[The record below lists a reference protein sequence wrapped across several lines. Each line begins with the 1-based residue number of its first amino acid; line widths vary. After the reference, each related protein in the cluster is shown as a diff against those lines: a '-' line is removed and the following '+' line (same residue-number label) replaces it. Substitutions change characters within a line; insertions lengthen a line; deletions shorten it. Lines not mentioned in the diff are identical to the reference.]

1 MKNRKM
7 MFVAIVLVLALLAG
21 CSSGNSTTGN
31 SGDSGSSGSSAG
43 TTNEAS
49 GGKLPDEITIGAL
62 IPMTGTG
69 ASYGVLDRRGA
80 DLAAEQIN
88 EAGGVK
94 GIKIKVKYEDHQAK
108 PQVAVNAINR
118 LISIDKTPYVLSSYS
133 SVSLAVAPIGDTNKV
148 VVMNAGGQSD
158 NLANAGDYFYNN
170 IPLVGGEVE
179 IIADYLYNDMG
190 FRTAAVV
197 FANDDGGRSSLNIF
211 KKEFTKHG
219 GEIVGEEATELGGAD
234 FRAQLTKIK
243 SANPD
248 VLFIGAYG
256 EDTALIIKQAR
267 ELGIDAPIAETSWSV
282 IPEVYALPEAE
293 GLIHTSLKFEPEQA
307 FTDAYMSKYNEEPA
321 LYSVTFY
328 DGVKI
333 FAQALEWVID
343 NNKPINGESIKEAID
358 AINRFD
364 GVAGDIVFREDHTTL
379 MDVNISVLKNGA
391 PEVVKTFEV
400 N

>member
-1 MKNRKM
+1 MKPRKVWL
-7 MFVAIVLVLALLAG
+7 VAIALVLALMAG
-21 CSSGNSTTGN
+21 CAPGGSTNGN
-31 SGDSGSSGSSAG
+31 SGGSGGSSGSGSAG
-43 TTNEAS
+43 GS
-49 GGKLPDEITIGAL
+49 GGGNLPSEITIGAL

-69 ASYGVLDRRGA
+69 ASYGILDRNGA
-80 DLAAEQIN
+80 DLAAEHIN

-133 SVSLAVAPIGDTNKV
+133 SVSLAVAPIGDANKV

-158 NLANAGDYFYNN
+158 NLANAGEYFYNN

-179 IIADYLYNDMG
+179 IIADYLYNEMG
-190 FRTAAVV
+190 FRRAAVV
-197 FANDDGGRSSLNIF
+197 YANDDGGRSSLNIF

-219 GEIVGEEATELGGAD
+219 GEIVAEEATELGGAD

-248 VLFIGAYG
+248 VVFIGAYG
-256 EDTALIIKQAR
+256 QDTALIIKQAR
-267 ELGIDAPIAETSWSV
+267 ELGIEAALAETSWSV
-282 IPEVYALPEAE
+282 IPDVYDLPEAE
-293 GLIHTSLKFEPEQA
+293 GLIHTSLKFEPEA
-307 FTDAYMSKYNEEPA
+307 SFKDAYVNKYGEEPA

-328 DGVKI
+328 NGVQI

-358 AINRFD
+358 TLRRFK
-364 GVAGDIVFREDHTTL
+364 GVAGDIVFRDDHTIL
-379 MDVNISVLKNGA
+379 MDVNISVLKNGT
-391 PEVVKTFEV
+391 PEIVKTYEV

>member
-1 MKNRKM
+1 MKPRKVWL
-7 MFVAIVLVLALLAG
+7 VAIALVLALMAG
-21 CSSGNSTTGN
+21 CASGGSTNGN
-31 SGDSGSSGSSAG
+31 SGGSGGSSGSGSAG
-43 TTNEAS
+43 GS
-49 GGKLPDEITIGAL
+49 GGGNLPSEITIGAL

-69 ASYGVLDRRGA
+69 ASYGILDRNGA
-80 DLAAEQIN
+80 DLAAEHIN

-133 SVSLAVAPIGDTNKV
+133 SVSLAVAPIGDANKV

-158 NLANAGDYFYNN
+158 NLANAGEYFYNN

-179 IIADYLYNDMG
+179 IIADYLYNEMG
-190 FRTAAVV
+190 FRRAAVV
-197 FANDDGGRSSLNIF
+197 YANDDGGRSSLNIF

-219 GEIVGEEATELGGAD
+219 GEIVAEEATELGGAD

-248 VLFIGAYG
+248 VVFIGAYG
-256 EDTALIIKQAR
+256 QDTALIIKQAR
-267 ELGIDAPIAETSWSV
+267 ELGIEAALAETSWSV
-282 IPEVYALPEAE
+282 IPDVYDLPEAE
-293 GLIHTSLKFEPEQA
+293 GLIHTSLKFEPEA
-307 FTDAYMSKYNEEPA
+307 SFKDAYVNKYGEEPA

-328 DGVKI
+328 NGVRI

-358 AINRFD
+358 TLRRFK
-364 GVAGDIVFREDHTTL
+364 GVAGDIVFRDDHTIL
-379 MDVNISVLKNGA
+379 MDVNISVLKNGT
-391 PEVVKTFEV
+391 PEIVKTYEV

>member
-1 MKNRKM
+1 MKPRKVWL
-7 MFVAIVLVLALLAG
+7 VAIALVLALMAG
-21 CSSGNSTTGN
+21 CASGGSTNGN
-31 SGDSGSSGSSAG
+31 SGGSGGSSGSGSAG
-43 TTNEAS
+43 GS
-49 GGKLPDEITIGAL
+49 GGGNLPSEITIGAL

-69 ASYGVLDRRGA
+69 ASYGILDRNGA
-80 DLAAEQIN
+80 DLAAEHIN

-133 SVSLAVAPIGDTNKV
+133 SVSLAVAPIGDANKV

-158 NLANAGDYFYNN
+158 NLANAGEYFYNN

-179 IIADYLYNDMG
+179 IIADYLYNEMG
-190 FRTAAVV
+190 FRRAAVV
-197 FANDDGGRSSLNIF
+197 YANDDGGRSSLNIF

-219 GEIVGEEATELGGAD
+219 GEIVAEEATELGGAD

-248 VLFIGAYG
+248 VVFIGAYG
-256 EDTALIIKQAR
+256 QDTALIIKQAR
-267 ELGIDAPIAETSWSV
+267 ELGIEAALAETSWSV
-282 IPEVYALPEAE
+282 IPDVYDLPEAE
-293 GLIHTSLKFEPEQA
+293 GLIHTSLKFEPEA
-307 FTDAYMSKYNEEPA
+307 SFKDAYVNKYGEEPA

-328 DGVKI
+328 NGVRI

-358 AINRFD
+358 TLRRFK
-364 GVAGDIVFREDHTTL
+364 GLAGDIVFRDDHTIL
-379 MDVNISVLKNGA
+379 MDVNISVLKNGT
-391 PEVVKTFEV
+391 PEIVKTYEV